1 MHWLTDTLT
10 VLLTAAIAYTGWRQ
24 LKTAEKQDETAKNL
38 LALQKTIEEQRNQAW
53 IFLRVIG
60 FAQAA
65 AERARLEISNLSEV
79 GIWVEKITVHL
90 AVPHGTP
97 NRAHAVLIQKPLAS
111 MAIMPIEAISPELFG
126 LVGAKGADAKQVT
139 FWADVEFWA
148 KGKFRTEPTI
158 RYSADIDE
166 WRIQNL
172 RPAVS

>member
-97 NRAHAVLIQKPLAS
+97 NRAHAVLIQKPL
-111 MAIMPIEAISPELFG
+111 G